1 MAYKKKDESAED
13 VIKRHQGLSGNEL
26 VQSIAFNMLNL
37 KNQLEEI
44 SAERMMVGR
53 SANKV
58 ENEIFRPF
66 RKSVRDLLSLTEPDI
81 KEQAL
86 VDEIKKYLNE
96 PYGSYPT
103 VKLTELAQRLYM
115 HLRKLRII
123 WISWEHDEESL
134 ESKMKR
140 W

>member
-44 SAERMMVGR
+44 GAERMMIGR